1 MSYTVQFS
9 PEAQDQL
16 DELEAFIADAAAP
29 AVVAGYVDAIVTYC
43 ESLQTFPERGARRDD
58 LMPGLRITSY
68 RRRAVIA
75 FLVDAPAQTVSI
87 VGVFYGG
94 QDYEARFLGDL
105 DD

>member
-1 MSYTVQFS
+1 MNYTVQFG

-16 DELEAFIADAAAP
+16 DELEAFIAAAASP
-29 AVVAGYVDAIVTYC
+29 AIAAGYVDAIVAYC
-43 ESLQTFPERGARRDD
+43 ESLQTFPERGTRRDD
-58 LMPGLRITSY
+58 LLPGLRITSY

-75 FLVDAPAQTVSI
+75 FLVDTPARTVSI

-94 QDYEARFLGDL
+94 QDYEARFLDDL